1 MQLSEERSINKWAQ
15 MLRDSDTKAQLIG
28 YRCARETPAVSTYY
42 AFIYRIF
49 DYYQRMASGGE
60 GRPSD
65 LYRHHRVQRRELVSG
80 RSRRKKL
87 EQESG
92 ERQRRAE
99 GVTDLK
105 LAEVSGW
112 REAPVDFVQ
121 MVNRVLLEVMGQ
133 SLEMGVLEAK
143 DLALCVDGSLYQSQA
158 NGEGRRRCGCGDFSC
173 QCTRAYGDP
182 TAGWGY
188 SKSKDEYV
196 FGHRVSAMVARGG
209 GSVEL
214 PVQVL
219 VSPPHVGEEPLCLE
233 GLARLWHERL
243 GLRLGGRK
251 AIPAEYLVADL
262 GYCGAAIHQGVQGFG
277 LKPVIPLLSVSRL
290 RGAEGN
296 GCTVGEDR
304 VPRCPSGQPM
314 KKHFSSVLRGT
325 CFRCPAREGRRGPDG
340 KLVYVVN
347 PALCALPVM
356 CDSTSKIGPTLY
368 VRSGSYDRLNPEIPR
383 ESPLFKEVY
392 ARRGCVERF
401 FSRLKCS
408 GGAVQTRRLPVLQF
422 MAVIRAIACHVQ
434 AWDRLL
440 I

>member
-1 MQLSEERSINKWAQ
+1 MRLFIVS
-15 MLRDSDTKAQLIG
+15 LIIIS
-28 YRCARETPAVSTYY
+28 AWL
-42 AFIYRIF
+42 
-49 DYYQRMASGGE
+49 QGGE

-105 LAEVSGW
+105 LAEVAGW

-158 NGEGRRRCGCGDFSC
+158 NGEGRRRCGCGDLSC

-219 VSPPHVGEEPLCLE
+219 VSPPKVGEEPLCLE

-262 GYCGAAIHQGVQGFG
+262 GYCGAAIHQGVQGFW
-277 LKPVIPLLSVSRL
+277 L
-290 RGAEGN
+290 R
-296 GCTVGEDR
+296 VWGEDLVLEGEVR
-304 VPRCPSGQPM
+304 V
-314 KKHFSSVLRGT
+314 
-325 CFRCPAREGRRGPDG
+325 
-340 KLVYVVN
+340 
-347 PALCALPVM
+347 
-356 CDSTSKIGPTLY
+356 
-368 VRSGSYDRLNPEIPR
+368 
-383 ESPLFKEVY
+383 
-392 ARRGCVERF
+392 
-401 FSRLKCS
+401 
-408 GGAVQTRRLPVLQF
+408 
-422 MAVIRAIACHVQ
+422 
-434 AWDRLL
+434 
-440 I
+440 